1 MPTRRTVLRGLGTA
15 GGLLTAGAA
24 APRIAAHLT
33 GYQDDPVFTFASLP
47 DFFNGDV
54 ANLKKL
60 PTWDHGANSVN
71 ASWREAIADC
81 LGAVGAHEP
90 DAVFVGG
97 DQVEGHWN
105 IDTQDR
111 QLFGPVSQGTDPESL
126 EMCRRAIRTAGDLHF
141 DFYRRLFSDRDLTL
155 YAAIGDHEIL
165 DDRSG
170 PLNDRWSPSGFHKGV
185 PDNRYYLV
193 DHCKD
198 VWADHFTR
206 LPDGTS
212 RFARRPVGTSSE
224 HTAYAVSFADALTL
238 ITVDMFMRHSGGV
251 RLGVFHGQL
260 RWLRDEIRRAK
271 RQGHT
276 VIVQGHIPTMV
287 PTRWYHSGRLQIP
300 EHRASAFYQLIDREG
315 VDVYLCG
322 EVHDSTAIQHG
333 RQAPLQVSHGCLFRD
348 AFVFLVGRLYDD
360 QRLELDLYEM
370 VITEASPETGLWAS
384 DTNTQQRTFIKYGAP
399 VHRGRL
405 VRRNRTVLSATGKLA
420 HYNRAT
426 DQQAIEDYPPP
437 QLV

>member
-1 MPTRRTVLRGLGTA
+1 VPTRRTVLRGLGA
-15 GGLLTAGAA
+15 GSVLTAGAA
-24 APRIAAHLT
+24 AAPRLAEHLGGRSET
-33 GYQDDPVFTFASLP
+33 PVFTFASLP

-54 ANLKKL
+54 ADLQRL
-60 PTWDHGANSVN
+60 PTWDGGANSVN
-71 ASWREAIADC
+71 TAWSDAIDHC
-81 LGAVGAHEP
+81 LGAVQAHQP
-90 DAVFVGG
+90 DAVWVAG

-105 IDTQDR
+105 IDTEGR
-111 QLFGPVSQGTDPESL
+111 RLFGPVTQGTDRESL
-126 EMCRRAIRTAGDLHF
+126 QMCRSAVRAAGDLHY
-141 DFYRRLFSDRDLTL
+141 DFYRRLFSSRGLDL

-206 LPDGTS
+206 HPSGEA
-212 RFARRPVGTSSE
+212 RFARRPVGTASE
-224 HTAYAVSFADALTL
+224 HTAYAVDFADSLTL
-238 ITVDMFMRHSGGV
+238 ITVDVFMRHSAGV

-271 RQGHT
+271 RRGHT
-276 VIVQGHIPTMV
+276 VVVQGHIPTMV
-287 PTRWYHSGRLQIP
+287 PTRWYHSGQLEIP
-300 EHRASAFYQLIDREG
+300 EHRESAFYRLLDREG

-333 RQAPLQVSHGCLFRD
+333 RVAPLQVSHGCLFRD

-360 QRLELDLYEM
+360 RRLVLDLYEM
-370 VITEASPETGLWAS
+370 LVTEASADNGLWAS
-384 DTNTQQRTFIKYGAP
+384 DTNTQQHTFIRYGDP

-405 VRRNRTVLSATGKLA
+405 VRRDGQILSASGKLN
-420 HYNRAT
+420 HYRRAGDT
-426 DQQAIEDYPPP
+426 RALEGYLDPTI
-437 QLV
+437 V